1 MKFVW
6 EGNGRSSMNIA
17 ALIIIVLLALLFGV
31 ALVLGIFEIPRILRI
46 TKSFRGMGD
55 DSP

>member
-17 ALIIIVLLALLFGV
+17 ALIIIVLLALLFGMV
-31 ALVLGIFEIPRILRI
+31 VILEIFEIPRILRI
-46 TKSFRGMGD
+46 TKSVRGMGD